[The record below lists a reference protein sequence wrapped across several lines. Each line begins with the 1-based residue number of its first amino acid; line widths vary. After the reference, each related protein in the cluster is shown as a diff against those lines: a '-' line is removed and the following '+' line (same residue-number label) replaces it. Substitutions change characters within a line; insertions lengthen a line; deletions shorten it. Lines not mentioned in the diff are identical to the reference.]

1 MEGISDIKIV
11 GIDEQRYPR
20 IRKAPYIDIFFKLSR
35 QAPKEWCDDFN
46 ELGKRLEP
54 PVKIEKNTGLFI
66 EAWVRDMEQIPG
78 YVDKIKKAVEESNL
92 KYVERIRQ
100 LQLASANDLSRP
112 GEDTRQA
119 RLNVILANLNFDD

>member
-20 IRKAPYIDIFFKLSR
+20 IRKAPYIDIFFKLSQ
-35 QAPKEWCDDFN
+35 QAPKEWCDYFN
-46 ELGKRLEP
+46 DLGKRLEP
-54 PVKIEKNTGLFI
+54 PVKIEKNAGLFI

-92 KYVERIRQ
+92 KYVERLRQ
-100 LQLASANDLSRP
+100 LQLASGNDVARS
-112 GEDTRQA
+112 GEDTRQG
-119 RLNVILANLNFDD
+119 RLNTILASLNFDD